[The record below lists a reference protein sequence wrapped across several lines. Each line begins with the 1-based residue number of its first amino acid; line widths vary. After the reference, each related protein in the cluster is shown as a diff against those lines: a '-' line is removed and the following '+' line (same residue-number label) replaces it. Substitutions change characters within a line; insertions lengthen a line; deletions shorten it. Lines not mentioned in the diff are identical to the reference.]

1 MKAIP
6 PIKMGEPGGGSR
18 EYLVLDRVQAPRL
31 NARQELDASVTIVA
45 RIRLARVTST
55 KLQKAIFGTRHV
67 ALQVESKKIASES
80 PVLSV
85 LLHGP
90 GCWVVTAEPENTR
103 LLQLFHGRCIRIVC
117 RARAL
122 SQRAFRTC
130 R

>member
-80 PVLSV
+80 PVHALAAFAW
-85 LLHGP
+85 P
-90 GCWVVTAEPENTR
+90 GMLGCN
-103 LLQLFHGRCIRIVC
+103 C
-117 RARAL
+117 
-122 SQRAFRTC
+122 
-130 R
+130 